1 MDVTAFD
8 YDLPDEA
15 IAQAPIEP
23 RDASR
28 LLIASSLEDVP
39 FRAFPTLL
47 DPGDLVVVN
56 ETRVR
61 AARLHTTRTDTGG
74 AVEVL
79 LAQRVDELT
88 WDALIRPAR
97 RIRSGMEL
105 AIGDRTVRVISDP
118 VQGQATVVISP
129 VEGVEDF
136 IASHGDVP
144 LPPYFRGELD
154 DPERYQTM
162 FATTAGSSAAPTAA
176 LHFTPAVVD
185 DLKRRGVEIA
195 SVTLEVGLDTFRP
208 MTGDNVDDHVMHTER
223 IVVSDETA
231 EAVNRTKAAGGRIVA
246 IGTTVVRSLESA
258 ALDDG
263 GVGPVTTRTDLFIR
277 PGYRP
282 RIIDA
287 MVTNFHA
294 PRTTLI
300 VMVAALL
307 GETWRDVYAHA
318 LESGFRFLS
327 FGDAMYIEVNP

>member
-1 MDVTAFD
+1 MFD
-8 YDLPDEA
+8 YELPNEA
-15 IAQAPIEP
+15 IAQSPIEP

-28 LLIASSLEDVP
+28 LLIASSLDEMP
-39 FRAFPTLL
+39 FASFPTLL
-47 DPGDLVVVN
+47 APGDLVVVN

-61 AARLHTTRTDTGG
+61 AARLQTTRTDTGG

-79 LAQRVDELT
+79 LAQRIDEVS
-88 WDALIRPAR
+88 WEALIRPSR
-97 RIRSGMEL
+97 RVRSGVEL
-105 AIGDRTVRVISDP
+105 AIGDRTVRVMSDP
-118 VQGQATVVISP
+118 VDGVARVALSP
-129 VEGVEDF
+129 AEGAEDF

-144 LPPYFRGELD
+144 LPPYFHGELD

-176 LHFTPAVVD
+176 LHFTPRVVEA
-185 DLKRRGVEIA
+185 LRACGVGLV

-208 MTGDNVDDHVMHTER
+208 MMGADVDDHVMHTER
-223 IVVSDETA
+223 IVVTDVA
-231 EAVNRTKAAGGRIVA
+231 ADAVNRTKAAGGRIVA
-246 IGTTVVRSLESA
+246 IGTTVVRTLESA
-258 ALDDG
+258 ALEDG
-263 GVGPVTTRTDLFIR
+263 RVAAVTDRTDLFIT

-307 GETWRDVYAHA
+307 GDSWRDVYAHA

-327 FGDAMYIEVNP
+327 FGDAMYIEVRR